1 MCCSMRA
8 IIAFAVLLAA
18 TPACAAEPWMVGE
31 RGIIPGDARSITLHA
46 CNSYDDWLRFEVL
59 RYRENDTEAAIKFL
73 DQHCATTLTGRVVV
87 EQVAKAPSDIPV
99 SAALC
104 LRPEGNP
111 VRCLWLD
118 SSWVRRN

>member
-1 MCCSMRA
+1 MRVIVA
-8 IIAFAVLLAA
+8 AAVLTMFLFAA
-18 TPACAAEPWMVGE
+18 SAYAEQPWFVGE
-31 RGIIPGDARSITLHA
+31 RGTVSGDAKSFTLHA
-46 CNSYDDWLRFEVL
+46 CNSYDDWVRFEAL

-73 DQHCATTLTGRVVV
+73 DQQCPTTITGRVVV

-111 VRCLWLD
+111 SRCIWLD

>member
-1 MCCSMRA
+1 MRTITTAAALTMCL
-8 IIAFAVLLAA
+8 FAASA
-18 TPACAAEPWMVGE
+18 YGDQPWFVGE
-31 RGIIPGDARSITLHA
+31 RGTLSLPLEA
-46 CNSYDDWLRFEVL
+46 CNSYDDWVRFEVL

-73 DQHCATTLTGRVVV
+73 DHQCPATITGRVVV

-111 VRCLWLD
+111 SKCLWLD
-118 SSWVRRN
+118 GSWLKRK